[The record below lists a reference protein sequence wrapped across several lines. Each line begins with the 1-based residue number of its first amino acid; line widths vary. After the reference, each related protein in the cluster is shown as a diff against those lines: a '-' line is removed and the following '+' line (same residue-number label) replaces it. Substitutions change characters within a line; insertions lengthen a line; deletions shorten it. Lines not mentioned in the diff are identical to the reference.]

1 MVGISAAA
9 VAWLMEEVRDLESDL
24 DIALELIGQ
33 LAVHLRPILGEQALG
48 QMWRDLAEA
57 EAAHRPAELQD
68 QIEALVARGD
78 EPGALR
84 RLRDLTRLTWDEVYT
99 LRSRWANFTLSEKQR
114 LTRRL
119 IYRRVLQTGAHGGV

>member
-1 MVGISAAA
+1 MVGIPAAA
-9 VAWLMEEVRDLESDL
+9 VAWLMEEVRGLESDL
-24 DIALELIGQ
+24 DVALQLLGQ

-48 QMWRDLAEA
+48 PIWRDLAEA
-57 EAAHRPAELQD
+57 EAVNRLAELQG

-84 RLRDLTRLTWDEVYT
+84 QLRDLTRLTWDEVYA
-99 LRSRWANFTLSEKQR
+99 LRSHWANFTPPEKQR

-119 IYRRVLQTGAHGGV
+119 IYRRVLQARATGS